1 MDLSIVTTLYYSAP
15 YLEEF
20 YHRISESVKKITDD
34 YEIIFVNDGS
44 PDNSLD
50 VVLDL
55 YKKDPRVKVID
66 LSRNFGHHKAIMT
79 GLRCAKGDK
88 IFLIDC
94 DLEEAPEN
102 LELFYRKHSANP
114 EFDVIYGMRDDRK
127 GSCFRRLFGEFF
139 YIILNFLSGLNISSK
154 MVHSRLMTKRYV
166 KSLLRFRE
174 SELFFLGLCHL
185 TGYKQDSVT
194 ISTYYKGKT
203 TYTLKKKIAL
213 VINAVT
219 SFSDKPLIYI
229 FNIGLII
236 SFVFGLLS
244 LGLVFRKVFLNAPLL
259 GWTSLMVSLWFIG
272 GLLILFIGIIGIY
285 LSKIFMETK
294 RRPFSIVRK
303 VYEEKYKG
311 EKSL

>member
-20 YHRISESVKKITDD
+20 YKRITESVKKITDD

-44 PDNSLD
+44 PDNSLE
-50 VVLDL
+50 VVLDF
-55 YKKDPRVKVID
+55 YKKDHRVRVID

-79 GLRCAKGDK
+79 GLRWAKGDK

-102 LELFYRKHSANP
+102 LELFYHKHSAQP
-114 EFDVIYGMRDDRK
+114 EFDVIYGIQDVRK
-127 GSCFRRLFGEFF
+127 GSYFRRLFGELF
-139 YIILNFLSGLNISSK
+139 YIILNFLSGLNINSK

-166 KSLLRFRE
+166 KSLLKFRE
-174 SELFFLGLCHL
+174 SELFFLGLCYL

-219 SFSDKPLIYI
+219 SFTDKPLLYI
-229 FNIGLII
+229 FNIGLVI
-236 SFVFGLLS
+236 SFISGLFAVYLTIRKIF
-244 LGLVFRKVFLNAPLL
+244 LGIPVL
-259 GWTSLMVSLWFIG
+259 GWTSLIVSLWFIG
-272 GLLILFIGIIGIY
+272 GLLSLFMGIIGIY
-285 LSKIFMETK
+285 LSRIFIETK
-294 RRPFSIVRK
+294 RRPFVIIRK
-303 VYEEKYKG
+303 IYGEKYKG
-311 EKSL
+311 EESL